1 MAGVAARLKISS
13 LILITIMLMMSF
25 SPLQQQENI
34 SKENIVSNADAREED
49 VGQVN
54 CSGLTFE
61 ELFDYDFA
69 SFDINILDD
78 WATVDY
84 YANSWVNGSK
94 AATVRENLDELIG
107 SQDVP
112 GGGNGWLS
120 TDERDAVRAIGP
132 DCIADMDTRI
142 GLKEGVAPRHG
153 VDFNQWSFIQDGI
166 ALDEVSLVPSDHEE
180 KRNCQN
186 LLAST
191 GCYEVPVSATDDLEI
206 SMFLADGEAHNSE
219 FNQLSNKGESNF
231 TLAINVTNVT
241 DAIFVFTF
249 PQTQGLRM
257 LDFST
262 MDDGIQN
269 DALEIPVVENL
280 PNGRMRVS
288 IDVEYPASNY
298 PTIREIYIDFTT
310 QQVEDNDIPIWSS
323 SAPDDGKIIP
333 LSGDGTRILFDGDV
347 TETWAS
353 DDHGWTLDCDFIED
367 GWSSQMDEDGAFII
381 TSVGTGS
388 SQATCNLV
396 DPYGE
401 SSELSRTWT
410 FGQIFTSSAV
420 MNEQSEELEFTITP
434 TGLVGEMTIIAHAHQ
449 SNNMAD
455 AKIITVSTSE
465 ITTGLSL
472 KKLRPGSVMIMGSA
486 DATNMM
492 TYSFML
498 DFGLG
503 KSSSPPVIELVTGI
517 SQENATWDD
526 SRVKFTLKGI
536 VIDPDGEE
544 VTLLLSICGGSTTDF
559 TLVETNWEIDVS
571 TAFCVSQGITE
582 YDVIISATD
591 ESGVIGTLS
600 VFIADPDFEDNGGT
614 TEIEDSESSASKTP
628 INTTTIAIIAILII
642 AILAGMMGIIRKGN
656 SDSKDDTSKEFH
668 AAASGFAAP
677 VGATPEIDPAV
688 YQQYLQQFVGQGYD
702 EATAAQ
708 YAQQYALQYAQ
719 QQV

>member
-1 MAGVAARLKISS
+1 MADGNTRLKISS
-13 LILITIMLMMSF
+13 LILSAILLMMTF
-25 SPLQQQENI
+25 SPTQSQDNSFE
-34 SKENIVSNADAREED
+34 ENIVPNVEAREED

-61 ELFDYDFA
+61 DLFDYDFA
-69 SFDINILDD
+69 SFNINILDD
-78 WATVDY
+78 WATADY
-84 YANSWVNGSK
+84 YANAWVNGSN

-142 GLKEGVAPRHG
+142 GLKEGVAHRTG
-153 VDFNQWSFIQDGI
+153 VDWNNWSFIQDGI
-166 ALDEVSLVPSDHEE
+166 QLNEVNLVPSDHEE

-186 LLAST
+186 LLASN
-191 GCYEVPVSATDDLEI
+191 GCYEIPVSATDDLEI
-206 SMFLADGEAHNSE
+206 SMFVADGETYNTE
-219 FNQLSNKGESNF
+219 FNQLPNKGVSNF
-231 TLAINVTNVT
+231 TLALNVTNVT
-241 DAIFVFTF
+241 DASFVLTF

-257 LDFST
+257 LEFST

-280 PNGRMRVS
+280 PNGRMRVT
-288 IDVEYPASNY
+288 IDVEYPDSNY
-298 PTIREIYIDFTT
+298 PAIREIYVDFTT
-310 QQVEDNDIPIWSS
+310 QEVEDNDIPIWSS
-323 SAPDDGKIIP
+323 SAPDEGKIIP
-333 LSGDGTRILFDGDV
+333 LSDDGTVVVVNGDI
-347 TETWAS
+347 TENWAS
-353 DDHGWTLDCDFIED
+353 DNHGWTLDCNFVED

-401 SSELSRTWT
+401 TSELSRTWT
-410 FGQIFTSSAV
+410 FGQLFTASAV

-434 TGLVGEMTIIAHAHQ
+434 TGLVGEMTIMAHAHQ

-455 AKIITVSTSE
+455 AKTITVATNE
-465 ITTGLSL
+465 LTTGLSL
-472 KKLRPGSVMIMGSA
+472 KKLRPGLVMVMGTA
-486 DATNMM
+486 DATNML

-498 DFGLG
+498 NFGLE
-503 KSSSPPVIELVTGI
+503 KSSSPPVIELITGI

-526 SRVKFTLKGI
+526 SGLKFTLKGI

-544 VTLLLSICGGSTTDF
+544 VTLMLSLCSGSTTDF
-559 TLVETNWEIDVS
+559 TQVGTNWEIDVS
-571 TAFCVSQGITE
+571 IASCMSQGITE

-600 VFIADPDFEDNGGT
+600 VFITDPYAED
-614 TEIEDSESSASKTP
+614 DSG
-628 INTTTIAIIAILII
+628 IAIVDGEPSEEGGLPSLSMLSTLII
-642 AILAGMMGIIRKGN
+642 TLLAMAFWQRK
-656 SDSKDDTSKEFH
+656 
-668 AAASGFAAP
+668 
-677 VGATPEIDPAV
+677 
-688 YQQYLQQFVGQGYD
+688 QYL
-702 EATAAQ
+702 
-708 YAQQYALQYAQ
+708 
-719 QQV
+719 

>member
-1 MAGVAARLKISS
+1 MADVNARLKISS
-13 LILITIMLMMSF
+13 LLLSAIMLMMTL
-25 SPLQQQENI
+25 SPIQHQENGFE
-34 SKENIVSNADAREED
+34 ENIILDTEAREDD

-61 ELFDYDFA
+61 DLFDYDFA

-84 YANSWVNGSK
+84 YANSWVNGSN

-107 SQDVP
+107 TQDVP

-186 LLAST
+186 LLASN

-206 SMFLADGEAHNSE
+206 SMFLADGEAYNTQ
-219 FNQLSNKGESNF
+219 FNQLPNKGASNF

-241 DAIFVFTF
+241 DAIFVLTF

-269 DALEIPVVENL
+269 DALETPVIENL

-298 PTIREIYIDFTT
+298 PVIREIFIDFTT
-310 QQVEDNDIPIWSS
+310 QEVADNDIPIWSS
-323 SAPDDGKIIP
+323 SAPDDGMVIP
-333 LSGDGTRILFDGDV
+333 LSGDGTVVAVDGEN
-347 TETWAS
+347 TENWAS
-353 DDHGWTLDCDFIED
+353 DDHGWTLDCDFVED

-388 SQATCNLV
+388 SQATCNLS

-410 FGQIFTSSAV
+410 FGQLFTSSAV
-420 MNEQSEELEFTITP
+420 MNEESEELEFTITP
-434 TGLVGEMTIIAHAHQ
+434 TGLVGEMTIMAHAHQ
-449 SNNMAD
+449 SDNMAD
-455 AKIITVSTSE
+455 AKTITVATNE

-472 KKLRPGSVMIMGSA
+472 KKLRPGMVMIMGTA

-498 DFGLG
+498 NFGLE

-526 SRVKFTLKGI
+526 SGLKFTLKGI

-544 VTLLLSICGGSTTDF
+544 VTLLLSLCGGSTTDF
-559 TLVETNWEIDVS
+559 TQVGTNWEIDVS
-571 TAFCVSQGITE
+571 IASCMQQGITE

-600 VFIADPDFEDNGGT
+600 VFVPDPYAEDNGDTIIDDGKP
-614 TEIEDSESSASKTP
+614 SEEGGLPSLSMLST
-628 INTTTIAIIAILII
+628 LII
-642 AILAGMMGIIRKGN
+642 TLLAMAFWQRK
-656 SDSKDDTSKEFH
+656 
-668 AAASGFAAP
+668 
-677 VGATPEIDPAV
+677 
-688 YQQYLQQFVGQGYD
+688 QYL
-702 EATAAQ
+702 
-708 YAQQYALQYAQ
+708 
-719 QQV
+719 

>member
-1 MAGVAARLKISS
+1 MADVTTRLKISS
-13 LILITIMLMMSF
+13 LLLSAIMLMMTL
-25 SPLQQQENI
+25 SPIQHQENGFE
-34 SKENIVSNADAREED
+34 ENIILDTEAREDD

-61 ELFDYDFA
+61 DLFDYDFA

-84 YANSWVNGSK
+84 YANSWVNGSN

-107 SQDVP
+107 TQDVP

-186 LLAST
+186 LLASN

-206 SMFLADGEAHNSE
+206 SMFLADGEAYNTQ
-219 FNQLSNKGESNF
+219 FNQLPNKGASNF

-241 DAIFVFTF
+241 DAIFVLTF

-269 DALEIPVVENL
+269 DALETPVIENL

-298 PTIREIYIDFTT
+298 PVIREIFIDFTT
-310 QQVEDNDIPIWSS
+310 QEVADNDIPIWSS
-323 SAPDDGKIIP
+323 SAPDDGMVIP
-333 LSGDGTRILFDGDV
+333 LSGDGTVVAVDGEN
-347 TETWAS
+347 TENWAS
-353 DDHGWTLDCDFIED
+353 DDHGWTLDCDFVED

-388 SQATCNLV
+388 SQATCNLS

-410 FGQIFTSSAV
+410 FGQLFTSSAV
-420 MNEQSEELEFTITP
+420 MNEESEELEFTITP
-434 TGLVGEMTIIAHAHQ
+434 TGLVGEMTIMAHAHQ
-449 SNNMAD
+449 SDNMAD
-455 AKIITVSTSE
+455 AKTITVATNE

-472 KKLRPGSVMIMGSA
+472 KKLRPGMVMIMGTA

-498 DFGLG
+498 NFGLE

-526 SRVKFTLKGI
+526 SGLKFTLKGI

-544 VTLLLSICGGSTTDF
+544 VTLLLSLCGGSTTDF
-559 TLVETNWEIDVS
+559 TQVGTNWEIDVS
-571 TAFCVSQGITE
+571 IASCMQQGITE

-600 VFIADPDFEDNGGT
+600 VFVPDPYAEDNGDTIIDDGKP
-614 TEIEDSESSASKTP
+614 SEEGGLPSLSMLST
-628 INTTTIAIIAILII
+628 LII
-642 AILAGMMGIIRKGN
+642 TLLAMAFWQRK
-656 SDSKDDTSKEFH
+656 
-668 AAASGFAAP
+668 
-677 VGATPEIDPAV
+677 
-688 YQQYLQQFVGQGYD
+688 QYL
-702 EATAAQ
+702 
-708 YAQQYALQYAQ
+708 
-719 QQV
+719 

>member
-1 MAGVAARLKISS
+1 MADVNARLKISA
-13 LILITIMLMMSF
+13 LILGVIMLMMTL
-25 SPLQQQENI
+25 SPIQHQEDGFEENI
-34 SKENIVSNADAREED
+34 ILDAEAREDD

-61 ELFDYDFA
+61 DLFDYDFA
-69 SFDINILDD
+69 SFDIHILDD

-84 YANSWVNGSK
+84 YANSWVNGSN

-107 SQDVP
+107 TQDVP

-186 LLAST
+186 LLASN

-206 SMFLADGEAHNSE
+206 SMFLADGKTHNSE

-241 DAIFVFTF
+241 DAIFTFTF

-262 MDDGIQN
+262 MDDEIQN
-269 DALEIPVVENL
+269 DALETPVIENL
-280 PNGRMRVS
+280 PNGRMRLS
-288 IDVEYPASNY
+288 IDVEYPTSNY
-298 PTIREIYIDFTT
+298 PAIREIFIDFTT
-310 QQVEDNDIPIWSS
+310 QEVEDNDIPIWSS
-323 SAPDDGKIIP
+323 SAPDDGMVIP
-333 LSGDGTRILFDGDV
+333 LSGDGTVVAVDGEN
-347 TETWAS
+347 TENWAS
-353 DDHGWTLDCDFIED
+353 DEHGWALDCDFVED
-367 GWSSQMDEDGAFII
+367 GWSSQMDADGAFII

-388 SQATCNLV
+388 SQATCNLK
-396 DPYGE
+396 DPFDAY
-401 SSELSRTWT
+401 SELSRTWT
-410 FGQIFTSSAV
+410 FGQLFTSSAV
-420 MNEQSEELEFTITP
+420 MNEESEELEFTITP
-434 TGLVGEMTIIAHAHQ
+434 TGLVGEMTIMAHAHQ
-449 SNNMAD
+449 SENMAD
-455 AKIITVSTSE
+455 AKTITVATSE

-472 KKLRPGSVMIMGSA
+472 KKLRPGLVMIMGTA

-492 TYSFML
+492 PYSFML
-498 DFGLG
+498 NFGLE

-517 SQENATWDD
+517 SQEYATWDD
-526 SRVKFTLKGI
+526 SGLKFTLKGT

-544 VTLLLSICGGSTTDF
+544 VTLLLSLCGGSTTDF
-559 TLVETNWEIDVS
+559 TQVGTNWEIDVS
-571 TAFCVSQGITE
+571 IASCMQQDITE

-600 VFIADPDFEDNGGT
+600 VFIPDPYA
-614 TEIEDSESSASKTP
+614 EDSGD
-628 INTTTIAIIAILII
+628 IIIDDGKPSEEGGLPSVSMLSTLII
-642 AILAGMMGIIRKGN
+642 TLLAMAFWQRK
-656 SDSKDDTSKEFH
+656 
-668 AAASGFAAP
+668 
-677 VGATPEIDPAV
+677 
-688 YQQYLQQFVGQGYD
+688 QYL
-702 EATAAQ
+702 
-708 YAQQYALQYAQ
+708 
-719 QQV
+719 

>member
-1 MAGVAARLKISS
+1 MADGNTRLKISS
-13 LILITIMLMMSF
+13 LILSVILLMMTF
-25 SPLQQQENI
+25 SPTQIQDNSFE
-34 SKENIVSNADAREED
+34 ENIVPNVEAREDD

-61 ELFDYDFA
+61 DLFDYDFA
-69 SFDINILDD
+69 SFSINILDD
-78 WATVDY
+78 WATADY
-84 YANSWVNGSK
+84 YANAWVNGSN

-142 GLKEGVAPRHG
+142 GLKEGVAHRTG
-153 VDFNQWSFIQDGI
+153 VDWNNWSFIQDGI
-166 ALDEVSLVPSDHEE
+166 QLDEVNLVPSDHEE

-186 LLAST
+186 LLASN
-191 GCYEVPVSATDDLEI
+191 GCYEIPVSATDDLEI
-206 SMFLADGEAHNSE
+206 SMFVADGETYNAE
-219 FNQLSNKGESNF
+219 FNQLPNKGVSNF
-231 TLAINVTNVT
+231 TLALNVTNVT
-241 DAIFVFTF
+241 DASFVLTF

-257 LDFST
+257 LEFST

-280 PNGRMRVS
+280 PNGRMRVT
-288 IDVEYPASNY
+288 IDVEYPDSNY
-298 PTIREIYIDFTT
+298 PTIREIYVDFTT
-310 QQVEDNDIPIWSS
+310 QEVEDNDIPIWSS
-323 SAPDDGKIIP
+323 SAPDEGKIIP
-333 LSGDGTRILFDGDV
+333 LSDDGTVVVVNGDI
-347 TETWAS
+347 TENWAS
-353 DDHGWTLDCDFIED
+353 DNHGWTLDCNFVED

-401 SSELSRTWT
+401 TSELSRTWT
-410 FGQIFTSSAV
+410 FGQLFTASAA

-434 TGLVGEMTIIAHAHQ
+434 TGLVGEMTIMAHAHQ

-455 AKIITVSTSE
+455 AKTITVATNE
-465 ITTGLSL
+465 LTTGLSL
-472 KKLRPGSVMIMGSA
+472 KKLRPGLVMVMGTA
-486 DATNMM
+486 DATNML

-498 DFGLG
+498 NFGLE
-503 KSSSPPVIELVTGI
+503 KSSSPPVIELITGI

-526 SRVKFTLKGI
+526 SGLKFTLKGI

-544 VTLLLSICGGSTTDF
+544 VTLMLSLCSGSTTDF
-559 TLVETNWEIDVS
+559 TQVGTNWEIDVS
-571 TAFCVSQGITE
+571 IASCMSQGITE

-600 VFIADPDFEDNGGT
+600 VFITDPYAEDDGDTVIVDGEPSEEGGLPSLSMLST
-614 TEIEDSESSASKTP
+614 
-628 INTTTIAIIAILII
+628 LII
-642 AILAGMMGIIRKGN
+642 TLLAMAFWQRK
-656 SDSKDDTSKEFH
+656 
-668 AAASGFAAP
+668 
-677 VGATPEIDPAV
+677 
-688 YQQYLQQFVGQGYD
+688 QYL
-702 EATAAQ
+702 
-708 YAQQYALQYAQ
+708 
-719 QQV
+719 

>member
-1 MAGVAARLKISS
+1 MADGNTRLKISS
-13 LILITIMLMMSF
+13 LILSAILMMMTF
-25 SPLQQQENI
+25 SPTQIQDNGFE
-34 SKENIVSNADAREED
+34 ENIVPNVEAREDD

-61 ELFDYDFA
+61 DLFDYDFA
-69 SFDINILDD
+69 SFSINILDD
-78 WATVDY
+78 WATADY
-84 YANSWVNGSK
+84 YANAWVNGSN

-142 GLKEGVAPRHG
+142 GLKEGVAHRTG
-153 VDFNQWSFIQDGI
+153 VDWNNWSFIQDGI
-166 ALDEVSLVPSDHEE
+166 QLDEVDLVPSDHEE

-186 LLAST
+186 LLASN
-191 GCYEVPVSATDDLEI
+191 GCYEIPVSATDDLEI
-206 SMFLADGEAHNSE
+206 SMFVADGETYNAE
-219 FNQLSNKGESNF
+219 FNQLPNKGVSNF
-231 TLAINVTNVT
+231 TLALNVTNVT
-241 DAIFVFTF
+241 DASFVLTF

-257 LDFST
+257 LEFST

-280 PNGRMRVS
+280 PNGRMRVT
-288 IDVEYPASNY
+288 IDVEYPDSNY
-298 PTIREIYIDFTT
+298 PAIREIYVDFTT
-310 QQVEDNDIPIWSS
+310 QEVEDNDIPIWSS
-323 SAPDDGKIIP
+323 SAPDEGKIIP
-333 LSGDGTRILFDGDV
+333 LSDDGTVVVVNGDI
-347 TETWAS
+347 TENWAS
-353 DDHGWTLDCDFIED
+353 DNHGWTLDCNFVED

-401 SSELSRTWT
+401 TSELSRTWT
-410 FGQIFTSSAV
+410 FGQLFTASAA

-434 TGLVGEMTIIAHAHQ
+434 TGLVGEMTIMAHAHQ

-455 AKIITVSTSE
+455 AKTITVATNE
-465 ITTGLSL
+465 LTTGLSL
-472 KKLRPGSVMIMGSA
+472 KKLRPGLVMVMGTA
-486 DATNMM
+486 DATNML

-498 DFGLG
+498 NFGLE
-503 KSSSPPVIELVTGI
+503 KSSSPPVIELITGI

-526 SRVKFTLKGI
+526 GGLKFTLKGI

-544 VTLLLSICGGSTTDF
+544 VTLMLSLCSGSTTDF
-559 TLVETNWEIDVS
+559 TQVGTNWEIDVS
-571 TAFCVSQGITE
+571 IASCMSQGITE

-600 VFIADPDFEDNGGT
+600 VFITDPYAEDDSDTVIVDGEPSEEGGLPSLSMLST
-614 TEIEDSESSASKTP
+614 
-628 INTTTIAIIAILII
+628 LII
-642 AILAGMMGIIRKGN
+642 TLLAMAFWQRK
-656 SDSKDDTSKEFH
+656 
-668 AAASGFAAP
+668 
-677 VGATPEIDPAV
+677 
-688 YQQYLQQFVGQGYD
+688 QYL
-702 EATAAQ
+702 
-708 YAQQYALQYAQ
+708 
-719 QQV
+719 

>member
-1 MAGVAARLKISS
+1 MADDNTRLKISS
-13 LILITIMLMMSF
+13 LILSVILLMMTF
-25 SPLQQQENI
+25 SPTQIQDNSFE
-34 SKENIVSNADAREED
+34 ENIVPNVEAREDD

-61 ELFDYDFA
+61 DLFDYDFA

-84 YANSWVNGSK
+84 YANSWVNGSN

-142 GLKEGVAPRHG
+142 GLKEGVAHRTG
-153 VDFNQWSFIQDGI
+153 VDWNNWSFIQDGI
-166 ALDEVSLVPSDHEE
+166 QLDEANLVPSEHEE

-186 LLAST
+186 LLASN
-191 GCYEVPVSATDDLEI
+191 GCYEIPVSATDDLEI
-206 SMFLADGEAHNSE
+206 SMFVADGETYNTE
-219 FNQLSNKGESNF
+219 FNQLPNKGVSNF
-231 TLAINVTNVT
+231 TLALNVTNVT
-241 DAIFVFTF
+241 DASFVLTF

-257 LDFST
+257 LEFST

-280 PNGRMRVS
+280 PNGRMRVT
-288 IDVEYPASNY
+288 IDVEYPDSNY
-298 PTIREIYIDFTT
+298 PAIREIYVDFTT
-310 QQVEDNDIPIWSS
+310 QEVEDNDIPIWSS
-323 SAPDDGKIIP
+323 SAPDEGKIIP
-333 LSGDGTRILFDGDV
+333 LSDDGTVVVVNGDI
-347 TETWAS
+347 TENWAS
-353 DDHGWTLDCDFIED
+353 DNHGWTLDCNFVED

-401 SSELSRTWT
+401 TSELSRTWT
-410 FGQIFTSSAV
+410 FGQLFTASAA

-455 AKIITVSTSE
+455 AKTITVATNE
-465 ITTGLSL
+465 LTTGLSL
-472 KKLRPGSVMIMGSA
+472 KKLRPGLVMVMGTA
-486 DATNMM
+486 DATNML

-498 DFGLG
+498 NFGLE
-503 KSSSPPVIELVTGI
+503 KSSSPPVIELITGI

-526 SRVKFTLKGI
+526 SGLKFTLKGI

-544 VTLLLSICGGSTTDF
+544 VTLMLSLCSGSTTDF
-559 TLVETNWEIDVS
+559 TQVGTNWEIDVS
-571 TAFCVSQGITE
+571 IASCMSQGITE

-600 VFIADPDFEDNGGT
+600 VFITDPYAEDDSDTVIVDGEPSEEGGLPSLSMLST
-614 TEIEDSESSASKTP
+614 
-628 INTTTIAIIAILII
+628 LII
-642 AILAGMMGIIRKGN
+642 TLLAMAFWQRK
-656 SDSKDDTSKEFH
+656 
-668 AAASGFAAP
+668 
-677 VGATPEIDPAV
+677 
-688 YQQYLQQFVGQGYD
+688 QYL
-702 EATAAQ
+702 
-708 YAQQYALQYAQ
+708 
-719 QQV
+719 

>member
-1 MAGVAARLKISS
+1 MAGVNTRLKISS
-13 LILITIMLMMSF
+13 LVLTVILLMMTL
-25 SPLQQQENI
+25 SPIQHQENGFE
-34 SKENIVSNADAREED
+34 ENIILDAEAREDD

-61 ELFDYDFA
+61 DLFDYDFA
-69 SFDINILDD
+69 SFEINILDD

-84 YANSWVNGSK
+84 YANSWVNGSN

-107 SQDVP
+107 TQDVP

-186 LLAST
+186 LLASN

-206 SMFLADGEAHNSE
+206 SMFLADGETYNTE

-269 DALEIPVVENL
+269 DALETPVIENL

-298 PTIREIYIDFTT
+298 PVIREIFIDFTT
-310 QQVEDNDIPIWSS
+310 LEVEDNDIPIWSS
-323 SAPDDGKIIP
+323 SAPDDGMVIP
-333 LSGDGTRILFDGDV
+333 LSGDGNRILFDGDV
-347 TETWAS
+347 TGTWAS
-353 DDHGWTLDCDFIED
+353 DDHGWTLDCNFVED

-410 FGQIFTSSAV
+410 FGQLFTSSAV
-420 MNEQSEELEFTITP
+420 MNEESEELELTITP
-434 TGLVGEMTIIAHAHQ
+434 TGLVGEMTIMAHAHQ
-449 SNNMAD
+449 SDNMAD
-455 AKIITVSTSE
+455 AKTITVATSE
-465 ITTGLSL
+465 LTTGLSL
-472 KKLRPGSVMIMGSA
+472 KKLRPGMVMVMGTA

-498 DFGLG
+498 NFGLE

-526 SRVKFTLKGI
+526 SRLKFTLKGI

-544 VTLLLSICGGSTTDF
+544 VTLLLSLCGGSTTDF
-559 TLVETNWEIDVS
+559 TQVGTNWEIDVS
-571 TAFCVSQGITE
+571 IASCMQQGITE

-600 VFIADPDFEDNGGT
+600 VFVADPYAEDNSDYPGDESKPSEEGGLPSLSMLST
-614 TEIEDSESSASKTP
+614 
-628 INTTTIAIIAILII
+628 LII
-642 AILAGMMGIIRKGN
+642 TLLAMAFWQRK
-656 SDSKDDTSKEFH
+656 
-668 AAASGFAAP
+668 
-677 VGATPEIDPAV
+677 
-688 YQQYLQQFVGQGYD
+688 QYL
-702 EATAAQ
+702 
-708 YAQQYALQYAQ
+708 
-719 QQV
+719 

>member
-1 MAGVAARLKISS
+1 MADVNARLKISA
-13 LILITIMLMMSF
+13 LILGVIMLMMTL
-25 SPLQQQENI
+25 SPIQHQENGFE
-34 SKENIVSNADAREED
+34 ENIILDAEAREDD

-61 ELFDYDFA
+61 DLFDYDFA
-69 SFDINILDD
+69 SFDIHILDD

-84 YANSWVNGSK
+84 YANSWVNGSN

-107 SQDVP
+107 TQDVP

-186 LLAST
+186 LLASN

-206 SMFLADGEAHNSE
+206 SMFLADGKTHNSE

-241 DAIFVFTF
+241 DAIFTFTF

-262 MDDGIQN
+262 MDDEIQN
-269 DALEIPVVENL
+269 DALETPVIENL
-280 PNGRMRVS
+280 PNGRMRLS
-288 IDVEYPASNY
+288 IDVEYPTSNY
-298 PTIREIYIDFTT
+298 PAIREIFIDFTT
-310 QQVEDNDIPIWSS
+310 QEVEDNDIPIWSS
-323 SAPDDGKIIP
+323 SAPDDGMVIP
-333 LSGDGTRILFDGDV
+333 LSGDGTVVAVDGEN
-347 TETWAS
+347 TENWAS
-353 DDHGWTLDCDFIED
+353 DEHGWALDCDFVED
-367 GWSSQMDEDGAFII
+367 GWSSQMDADGAFII

-388 SQATCNLV
+388 SQATCNLK
-396 DPYGE
+396 DPFDAY
-401 SSELSRTWT
+401 SELSRTWT
-410 FGQIFTSSAV
+410 FGQLFTSSAV
-420 MNEQSEELEFTITP
+420 MNEESEELEFTITP
-434 TGLVGEMTIIAHAHQ
+434 TGLVGEMTIMAHAHQ
-449 SNNMAD
+449 SENMAD
-455 AKIITVSTSE
+455 AKTITVATSE
-465 ITTGLSL
+465 ITTSLSL
-472 KKLRPGSVMIMGSA
+472 KKLRPGLVMIMGTA

-492 TYSFML
+492 PYSFML
-498 DFGLG
+498 NFGLE

-517 SQENATWDD
+517 SQEYATWDD
-526 SRVKFTLKGI
+526 SGLKFTLKGT

-544 VTLLLSICGGSTTDF
+544 VTLLLSLCGGSTTDF
-559 TLVETNWEIDVS
+559 TQVGTNWEIDVS
-571 TAFCVSQGITE
+571 IASCMQQDITE

-600 VFIADPDFEDNGGT
+600 VFIPDPYA
-614 TEIEDSESSASKTP
+614 EDSGD
-628 INTTTIAIIAILII
+628 IIIDDGKPSEEGGLPSVSMLSTLII
-642 AILAGMMGIIRKGN
+642 TLLAMAFWQRK
-656 SDSKDDTSKEFH
+656 
-668 AAASGFAAP
+668 
-677 VGATPEIDPAV
+677 
-688 YQQYLQQFVGQGYD
+688 QYL
-702 EATAAQ
+702 
-708 YAQQYALQYAQ
+708 
-719 QQV
+719 

>member
-1 MAGVAARLKISS
+1 MADVNTRLKISS
-13 LILITIMLMMSF
+13 FILSVILLMMTL
-25 SPLQQQENI
+25 SPIQHQENGFE
-34 SKENIVSNADAREED
+34 ENIILDTEAREED

-61 ELFDYDFA
+61 DLFDYDFA
-69 SFDINILDD
+69 SFEINILDD
-78 WATVDY
+78 WATADY
-84 YANSWVNGSK
+84 YANSWVNGSN

-107 SQDVP
+107 TQDVP

-153 VDFNQWSFIQDGI
+153 VEFNQWSFIQDGI

-186 LLAST
+186 LLASN

-206 SMFLADGEAHNSE
+206 SMFVDDGEAYNTE
-219 FNQLSNKGESNF
+219 FNQLSNKGDSNF

-269 DALEIPVVENL
+269 DALETPVIENL

-288 IDVEYPASNY
+288 VDVEYPASNY
-298 PTIREIYIDFTT
+298 PVIREIFIDFTT
-310 QQVEDNDIPIWSS
+310 LEVEDNDIPIWSS
-323 SAPDDGKIIP
+323 SAPDDGMVIP

-353 DDHGWTLDCDFIED
+353 DEHGWTLDCNFVEN
-367 GWSSQMDEDGAFII
+367 GWSSEMDEDGALII

-388 SQATCNLV
+388 SQATCNLI
-396 DPYGE
+396 DPYEE

-410 FGQIFTSSAV
+410 FGQLFTSNAV

-434 TGLVGEMTIIAHAHQ
+434 TGLVGEMTIVAHAHQ

-455 AKIITVSTSE
+455 AKTITVATNE
-465 ITTGLSL
+465 LTTGLSL
-472 KKLRPGSVMIMGSA
+472 KKLRPGMVMVMGTA

-498 DFGLG
+498 NFGLE

-526 SRVKFTLKGI
+526 SGLKFTLKGI

-544 VTLLLSICGGSTTDF
+544 VTLMLSLCGGSTTDF
-559 TLVETNWEIDVS
+559 TQVGNNWEIDVS
-571 TAFCVSQGITE
+571 VASCGQTTTG

-600 VFIADPDFEDNGGT
+600 VFIPDIYADDNVDIIIDDVKPSEEGGLPSLSMLST
-614 TEIEDSESSASKTP
+614 
-628 INTTTIAIIAILII
+628 LII
-642 AILAGMMGIIRKGN
+642 TLLAMAFWQRK
-656 SDSKDDTSKEFH
+656 
-668 AAASGFAAP
+668 
-677 VGATPEIDPAV
+677 
-688 YQQYLQQFVGQGYD
+688 QYL
-702 EATAAQ
+702 
-708 YAQQYALQYAQ
+708 
-719 QQV
+719 

>member
-1 MAGVAARLKISS
+1 MADVNARLKISS
-13 LILITIMLMMSF
+13 LLLSAIMLMMTL
-25 SPLQQQENI
+25 SPIQHQENGFE
-34 SKENIVSNADAREED
+34 ENIILDTEAREDD

-61 ELFDYDFA
+61 DLFDYDFA

-84 YANSWVNGSK
+84 YANSWVNGSN

-107 SQDVP
+107 TQDVP

-166 ALDEVSLVPSDHEE
+166 ALDEVSLVPSDNEE

-186 LLAST
+186 LLASN

-206 SMFLADGEAHNSE
+206 SMFLADGEAYNTQ
-219 FNQLSNKGESNF
+219 FNQLPNKGASNF

-241 DAIFVFTF
+241 DAIFVLTF

-269 DALEIPVVENL
+269 DALETPVIENL

-298 PTIREIYIDFTT
+298 PVIREIFIDFTT
-310 QQVEDNDIPIWSS
+310 QEVADNDIPIWSS
-323 SAPDDGKIIP
+323 SAPDDGMVIP
-333 LSGDGTRILFDGDV
+333 LSGDGTVVAVDGEN
-347 TETWAS
+347 TENWAS
-353 DDHGWTLDCDFIED
+353 DDHGWTLDCDFVED

-388 SQATCNLV
+388 SQATCNLS

-410 FGQIFTSSAV
+410 FGQLFTSSAV
-420 MNEQSEELEFTITP
+420 MNEESEELEFTITP
-434 TGLVGEMTIIAHAHQ
+434 TGLVGEMTIMAHAHQ
-449 SNNMAD
+449 SDNMAD
-455 AKIITVSTSE
+455 AKTITVATSE

-472 KKLRPGSVMIMGSA
+472 KKLRPGMVMIMGTA

-498 DFGLG
+498 NFGLE

-526 SRVKFTLKGI
+526 SGLKFTLKGI

-544 VTLLLSICGGSTTDF
+544 VTLLLSLCGGSTTDF
-559 TLVETNWEIDVS
+559 TQVGTNWEIDVS
-571 TAFCVSQGITE
+571 IASCMQQGITE

-600 VFIADPDFEDNGGT
+600 VFVPDPYAEDNGDTIIDDGKP
-614 TEIEDSESSASKTP
+614 SEEGGLPSLSMLST
-628 INTTTIAIIAILII
+628 LII
-642 AILAGMMGIIRKGN
+642 TLLAMAFWQRK
-656 SDSKDDTSKEFH
+656 
-668 AAASGFAAP
+668 
-677 VGATPEIDPAV
+677 
-688 YQQYLQQFVGQGYD
+688 QYL
-702 EATAAQ
+702 
-708 YAQQYALQYAQ
+708 
-719 QQV
+719 

>member
-1 MAGVAARLKISS
+1 MADVNTRLKISS
-13 LILITIMLMMSF
+13 LILSVILLMMTL
-25 SPLQQQENI
+25 SPIQQQENGFE
-34 SKENIVSNADAREED
+34 ENIILDAEAREDD

-61 ELFDYDFA
+61 DLFDYDFA

-84 YANSWVNGSK
+84 YANSWVNGSN

-153 VDFNQWSFIQDGI
+153 VEFNQWSFIQDGI

-180 KRNCQN
+180 KRTCQN
-186 LLAST
+186 LLASN
-191 GCYEVPVSATDDLEI
+191 GCYEVPVEATDDLEI
-206 SMFLADGEAHNSE
+206 SMFLADGKTHNTE
-219 FNQLSNKGESNF
+219 FNQLPNKGVSNF

-262 MDDGIQN
+262 MDDGVQN
-269 DALEIPVVENL
+269 DALETPVIENL

-288 IDVEYPASNY
+288 IDVEYPTSNY
-298 PTIREIYIDFTT
+298 PVIREIFIDFTT
-310 QQVEDNDIPIWSS
+310 LEVEDNDIPIWSS
-323 SAPDDGKIIP
+323 SAPDDGMVIP
-333 LSGDGTRILFDGDV
+333 LSGDGTVVAVDGEN
-347 TETWAS
+347 TENWAS
-353 DDHGWTLDCDFIED
+353 DNHGWTLDCDFVED
-367 GWSSQMDEDGAFII
+367 GWSSQMDADGAFII

-388 SQATCNLV
+388 SQATCNLK
-396 DPYGE
+396 DTYGE
-401 SSELSRTWT
+401 YSELSRTWT
-410 FGQIFTSSAV
+410 FGQLFSSSAV
-420 MNEQSEELEFTITP
+420 MNEASEELEFTITP
-434 TGLVGEMTIIAHAHQ
+434 TGLVGEMTIMAHAHQ
-449 SNNMAD
+449 SENMAD
-455 AKIITVSTSE
+455 AKTITVATSE

-472 KKLRPGSVMIMGSA
+472 KKLRPGAVLIMGTA

-498 DFGLG
+498 NFGLE

-517 SQENATWDD
+517 SQENATWDE
-526 SRVKFTLKGI
+526 SGLKFTLKGT

-544 VTLLLSICGGSTTDF
+544 VTLLLSLCGGSTTDF
-559 TLVETNWEIDVS
+559 TQVGTNWEIDVS
-571 TAFCVSQGITE
+571 IASCMQQGITE

-600 VFIADPDFEDNGGT
+600 VFIPDPYAEDNGDIIIDDGKP
-614 TEIEDSESSASKTP
+614 SEEGGLPSLSMLST
-628 INTTTIAIIAILII
+628 LII
-642 AILAGMMGIIRKGN
+642 TLLAMAFWQRK
-656 SDSKDDTSKEFH
+656 
-668 AAASGFAAP
+668 
-677 VGATPEIDPAV
+677 
-688 YQQYLQQFVGQGYD
+688 QYL
-702 EATAAQ
+702 
-708 YAQQYALQYAQ
+708 
-719 QQV
+719 

>member
-1 MAGVAARLKISS
+1 MADVTTRLKISS
-13 LILITIMLMMSF
+13 LLLSAIMLMMTL
-25 SPLQQQENI
+25 SPIQHQENGFE
-34 SKENIVSNADAREED
+34 ENIILDTEAREDD

-61 ELFDYDFA
+61 DLFDYDFA

-84 YANSWVNGSK
+84 YANSWVNGSN

-107 SQDVP
+107 TQDVP

-166 ALDEVSLVPSDHEE
+166 ALDEVSLVPSDNEE

-186 LLAST
+186 LLASN

-206 SMFLADGEAHNSE
+206 SMFLADGEAYNTQ
-219 FNQLSNKGESNF
+219 FNQLPNKGASNF

-241 DAIFVFTF
+241 DAIFVLTF

-269 DALEIPVVENL
+269 DALETPVIENL

-298 PTIREIYIDFTT
+298 PVIREIFIDFTT
-310 QQVEDNDIPIWSS
+310 QEVADNDIPIWSS
-323 SAPDDGKIIP
+323 SAPDDGMVIP
-333 LSGDGTRILFDGDV
+333 LSGDGTVVAVDGEN
-347 TETWAS
+347 TENWAS
-353 DDHGWTLDCDFIED
+353 DDHGWTLDCDFVED

-388 SQATCNLV
+388 SQATCDLI

-410 FGQIFTSSAV
+410 FGQLFTSSAV
-420 MNEQSEELEFTITP
+420 MNEESEELEFTITP
-434 TGLVGEMTIIAHAHQ
+434 TGLVGEMTIMAHAHQ
-449 SNNMAD
+449 SDNMAD
-455 AKIITVSTSE
+455 AKTITVATNE

-472 KKLRPGSVMIMGSA
+472 KKLRPGMVMIMGTA

-498 DFGLG
+498 NFGLE

-526 SRVKFTLKGI
+526 SGLKFTLKGI

-544 VTLLLSICGGSTTDF
+544 VTLLLSLCGGSTTDF
-559 TLVETNWEIDVS
+559 TQVGTNWEIDVS
-571 TAFCVSQGITE
+571 IASCMQQGITE

-600 VFIADPDFEDNGGT
+600 VFVPDPYAEDNGDTIIDDGKP
-614 TEIEDSESSASKTP
+614 SEEGGLPSLSMLST
-628 INTTTIAIIAILII
+628 LII
-642 AILAGMMGIIRKGN
+642 TLLAMAFWQRK
-656 SDSKDDTSKEFH
+656 
-668 AAASGFAAP
+668 
-677 VGATPEIDPAV
+677 
-688 YQQYLQQFVGQGYD
+688 QYL
-702 EATAAQ
+702 
-708 YAQQYALQYAQ
+708 
-719 QQV
+719 

>member
-1 MAGVAARLKISS
+1 MADVNTRLKISS
-13 LILITIMLMMSF
+13 LILSVILLMMTL
-25 SPLQQQENI
+25 SPIQQQENGFEDNVI
-34 SKENIVSNADAREED
+34 LDAEAREDD

-61 ELFDYDFA
+61 DLFDYDFA

-84 YANSWVNGSK
+84 YANSWVNGSN

-142 GLKEGVAPRHG
+142 GMKEGVAPRHG

-166 ALDEVSLVPSDHEE
+166 ALDEISLVPSDHEE
-180 KRNCQN
+180 KRTCQN
-186 LLAST
+186 LLASN

-206 SMFLADGEAHNSE
+206 SMFLADGKTHNTE
-219 FNQLSNKGESNF
+219 FNQLPNKGMSNF

-262 MDDGIQN
+262 MDDGVQN
-269 DALEIPVVENL
+269 DALETPVIENL

-288 IDVEYPASNY
+288 IDVEYPTSNY
-298 PTIREIYIDFTT
+298 PVIREIFIDFTT
-310 QQVEDNDIPIWSS
+310 LEVEDNDIPIWSS
-323 SAPDDGKIIP
+323 SAPDDGMVIP
-333 LSGDGTRILFDGDV
+333 LSGDGTVIAVDGDN
-347 TETWAS
+347 TENWAS
-353 DDHGWTLDCDFIED
+353 DDHGWKLDCDFVED

-381 TSVGTGS
+381 TSIGTGS
-388 SQATCNLV
+388 SQATCFLE
-396 DPYGE
+396 DTFGAT
-401 SSELSRTWT
+401 SELSRTWT
-410 FGQIFTSSAV
+410 FGQLFTSSAV
-420 MNEQSEELEFTITP
+420 MNEESEELELTITP
-434 TGLVGEMTIIAHAHQ
+434 TGLVGEMTVIAHAHQ
-449 SNNMAD
+449 SDNMAD
-455 AKIITVSTSE
+455 AKTITVATSE

-472 KKLRPGSVMIMGSA
+472 KKLRPGAVLIMGTA

-498 DFGLG
+498 NFGLE

-526 SRVKFTLKGI
+526 SGLKFTLKGT

-544 VTLLLSICGGSTTDF
+544 VTLLLSLCGGSTTDF
-559 TLVETNWEIDVS
+559 TQVGTNWEIDVS
-571 TAFCVSQGITE
+571 IASCMQQEITE

-600 VFIADPDFEDNGGT
+600 VFIPDPYAEDNG
-614 TEIEDSESSASKTP
+614 EIIIDDGKPSEEGGLPSVSMLST
-628 INTTTIAIIAILII
+628 LII
-642 AILAGMMGIIRKGN
+642 TLLAMAFWQRK
-656 SDSKDDTSKEFH
+656 
-668 AAASGFAAP
+668 
-677 VGATPEIDPAV
+677 
-688 YQQYLQQFVGQGYD
+688 QYL
-702 EATAAQ
+702 
-708 YAQQYALQYAQ
+708 
-719 QQV
+719 

>member
-1 MAGVAARLKISS
+1 MADVNARLKISS
-13 LILITIMLMMSF
+13 LLLSAIMLMMTL
-25 SPLQQQENI
+25 SPIQHQENGFE
-34 SKENIVSNADAREED
+34 ENIILDTEAREDD

-61 ELFDYDFA
+61 DLFDYDFA

-84 YANSWVNGSK
+84 YANSWVNGSN

-107 SQDVP
+107 TQDVP

-186 LLAST
+186 LLASN

-206 SMFLADGEAHNSE
+206 SMFLADGEAYNTQ
-219 FNQLSNKGESNF
+219 FNQLPNKGASNF

-241 DAIFVFTF
+241 DAIFVLTF

-269 DALEIPVVENL
+269 DALETPVIENL

-298 PTIREIYIDFTT
+298 PVIREIFIDFTT
-310 QQVEDNDIPIWSS
+310 QEVADNDIPIWSS
-323 SAPDDGKIIP
+323 SAPDDGMVIP
-333 LSGDGTRILFDGDV
+333 LSGDGTVVAVDGEN
-347 TETWAS
+347 TENWAS
-353 DDHGWTLDCDFIED
+353 DDHGWTLDCDFVED

-388 SQATCNLV
+388 SQATCNLI

-410 FGQIFTSSAV
+410 FGQLFTSSAV
-420 MNEQSEELEFTITP
+420 MNEESEELEFTITP
-434 TGLVGEMTIIAHAHQ
+434 TGLVGEMTIMAHAHQ
-449 SNNMAD
+449 SDNMAD
-455 AKIITVSTSE
+455 AKTITVATNE

-472 KKLRPGSVMIMGSA
+472 KKLRPGMVMIMGTA

-498 DFGLG
+498 NFGLE

-526 SRVKFTLKGI
+526 SGLKFTLKGI

-544 VTLLLSICGGSTTDF
+544 VTLLLSLCGGSTTDF
-559 TLVETNWEIDVS
+559 TQVGTNWEIDVS
-571 TAFCVSQGITE
+571 IASCMQQGITE

-600 VFIADPDFEDNGGT
+600 VFVPDPYAEDNGDTIIDDGKP
-614 TEIEDSESSASKTP
+614 SEEGGLPSLSMLST
-628 INTTTIAIIAILII
+628 LII
-642 AILAGMMGIIRKGN
+642 TLLAMAFWQRK
-656 SDSKDDTSKEFH
+656 
-668 AAASGFAAP
+668 
-677 VGATPEIDPAV
+677 
-688 YQQYLQQFVGQGYD
+688 QYL
-702 EATAAQ
+702 
-708 YAQQYALQYAQ
+708 
-719 QQV
+719 

>member
-1 MAGVAARLKISS
+1 MADVNTRLKISS
-13 LILITIMLMMSF
+13 LILSVILLMMTL
-25 SPLQQQENI
+25 SPIQQQENGFE
-34 SKENIVSNADAREED
+34 ENIILDAEAREDD

-61 ELFDYDFA
+61 DLFDYDFA

-84 YANSWVNGSK
+84 YANSWVNGSN

-153 VDFNQWSFIQDGI
+153 VEFNQWSFIQDGI

-180 KRNCQN
+180 KRTCQN
-186 LLAST
+186 LLASN

-206 SMFLADGEAHNSE
+206 SMFLADGKTHNTE
-219 FNQLSNKGESNF
+219 FNQLPNKGVSNF

-262 MDDGIQN
+262 MDDGVQN
-269 DALEIPVVENL
+269 DALETPVIENL

-288 IDVEYPASNY
+288 IDVEYPTSNY
-298 PTIREIYIDFTT
+298 PVIREIFIDFTT
-310 QQVEDNDIPIWSS
+310 LEVEDNDIPIWSS
-323 SAPDDGKIIP
+323 SAPDDGMVIP
-333 LSGDGTRILFDGDV
+333 LSGDGTVVAVDGEN
-347 TETWAS
+347 TENWAS
-353 DDHGWTLDCDFIED
+353 DNHGWTLDCDFVED
-367 GWSSQMDEDGAFII
+367 GWSSQMDADGAFII

-388 SQATCNLV
+388 SQATCNLK
-396 DPYGE
+396 DTYGE
-401 SSELSRTWT
+401 YSELSRTWT
-410 FGQIFTSSAV
+410 FGQLFSSSAV
-420 MNEQSEELEFTITP
+420 MNEASEELEFTITP
-434 TGLVGEMTIIAHAHQ
+434 TGLVGEMTIMAHAHQ
-449 SNNMAD
+449 SENMAD
-455 AKIITVSTSE
+455 AKTITVATSE

-472 KKLRPGSVMIMGSA
+472 KKLRPGAVLIMGTA

-498 DFGLG
+498 NFGLE

-517 SQENATWDD
+517 SQENATWDE
-526 SRVKFTLKGI
+526 SGLKFTLKGT

-544 VTLLLSICGGSTTDF
+544 VTLLLSLCGGSTTDF
-559 TLVETNWEIDVS
+559 TQVGTNWEIDVS
-571 TAFCVSQGITE
+571 IASCMQQGITE

-600 VFIADPDFEDNGGT
+600 VFIPDPYAEDNGDIIIDDGKP
-614 TEIEDSESSASKTP
+614 SEEGGLPSLSMLST
-628 INTTTIAIIAILII
+628 LII
-642 AILAGMMGIIRKGN
+642 TLLAMAFWQRK
-656 SDSKDDTSKEFH
+656 
-668 AAASGFAAP
+668 
-677 VGATPEIDPAV
+677 
-688 YQQYLQQFVGQGYD
+688 QYL
-702 EATAAQ
+702 
-708 YAQQYALQYAQ
+708 
-719 QQV
+719 

>member
-1 MAGVAARLKISS
+1 MADVNARLKISS
-13 LILITIMLMMSF
+13 LLLSAIMLMMTL
-25 SPLQQQENI
+25 SPIQHQENGFE
-34 SKENIVSNADAREED
+34 ENIILDTEAREDD

-61 ELFDYDFA
+61 DLFDYDFA

-84 YANSWVNGSK
+84 YANSWVNGSN

-107 SQDVP
+107 TQDVP

-166 ALDEVSLVPSDHEE
+166 ALDEVSLVPSDNEE

-186 LLAST
+186 LLASN

-206 SMFLADGEAHNSE
+206 SMFLADGEAYNTQ
-219 FNQLSNKGESNF
+219 FNQLPNKGASNF

-241 DAIFVFTF
+241 DAIFVLTF

-269 DALEIPVVENL
+269 DALETPVIENL

-298 PTIREIYIDFTT
+298 PVIREIFIDFTT
-310 QQVEDNDIPIWSS
+310 QEVADNDIPIWSS
-323 SAPDDGKIIP
+323 SAPDDGMVIP
-333 LSGDGTRILFDGDV
+333 LSGDGTVVAVDGEN
-347 TETWAS
+347 TENWAS
-353 DDHGWTLDCDFIED
+353 DDHGWTLDCDFVED

-388 SQATCNLV
+388 SQATCNLS

-410 FGQIFTSSAV
+410 FGQLFTSSAV
-420 MNEQSEELEFTITP
+420 MNEESEELEFTITP
-434 TGLVGEMTIIAHAHQ
+434 TGLVGEMTIMAHAHQ
-449 SNNMAD
+449 SDNMAD
-455 AKIITVSTSE
+455 AKTITVATNE

-472 KKLRPGSVMIMGSA
+472 KKLRPGMVMIMGTA
-486 DATNMM
+486 DATNLM

-498 DFGLG
+498 NFGLE

-526 SRVKFTLKGI
+526 SGLKFTLKGI

-544 VTLLLSICGGSTTDF
+544 VTLLLSLCGGSTTDF
-559 TLVETNWEIDVS
+559 TQVGTNWEIDVS
-571 TAFCVSQGITE
+571 IASCMQQGITE

-600 VFIADPDFEDNGGT
+600 VFVPDPYAEDNGDTIIDDGKP
-614 TEIEDSESSASKTP
+614 SEEGGLPSLSMLST
-628 INTTTIAIIAILII
+628 LII
-642 AILAGMMGIIRKGN
+642 TLLAMAFWQRK
-656 SDSKDDTSKEFH
+656 
-668 AAASGFAAP
+668 
-677 VGATPEIDPAV
+677 
-688 YQQYLQQFVGQGYD
+688 QYL
-702 EATAAQ
+702 
-708 YAQQYALQYAQ
+708 
-719 QQV
+719 